1 VTGRR
6 TTTPGGG
13 IRGMP
18 NAGAAPEALLRRTRE
33 QAQGR
38 SPETGIALLPRPIV
52 SSWPVGRSTGTRR

>member
-1 VTGRR
+1 
-6 TTTPGGG
+6 
-13 IRGMP
+13 MP